1 MSTTTKKPRKARVSK
16 PVPANTNILIGSGHN
31 SAGCTE
37 PATFVEIEA
46 YLSKDKAYTALG
58 EAVESSAG
66 DLAWKLNR
74 TSLTEYKG
82 APWFNDTKG
91 VLDSTKD
98 ILLNFSAAISK
109 EVEATPAEFRTKVS
123 GRLRAALG
131 RVRAQAARMA
141 MAVETVDAAGVKVWS
156 GVPDVM
162 AEGEADKAR
171 LRMVQFHTLDKTDR
185 EEGEKLCKSYKVKTK
200 SSLQEKSDKSR
211 TKSLVRFCRDEVIPA
226 YKRAF
231 NAEKASWNEKGLP
244 ILSADDV
251 VVITAHYEA
260 IARLVS
266 TAKEW
271 AELTKKLTENQAS
284 E

>member
-1 MSTTTKKPRKARVSK
+1 MSTTT
-16 PVPANTNILIGSGHN
+16 TNEVIGAGHN
-31 SAGCTE
+31 GAGCAE

-46 YLSKDKAYTALG
+46 YLSKDRAYAALG
-58 EAVESSAG
+58 EAVESSAA

-74 TSLTEYKG
+74 TALSEYNG

-91 VLDSTKD
+91 VLDSTKA
-98 ILLNFSAAISK
+98 ILLNFTAAISK
-109 EVEATPAEFRTKVS
+109 EVEATPAEHRTKVS

-141 MAVETVDAAGVKVWS
+141 MAIETVDAAGVKVWS

-162 AEGEADKAR
+162 VADEADKAR

-185 EEGEKLCKSYKVKTK
+185 DEGEKLCKTYKVKTK
-200 SSLQEKSDKSR
+200 SSQQEKADKPK
-211 TKSLVRFCRDEVIPA
+211 TKTLVRFCRDEAIPA

-244 ILSADDV
+244 VLSAEDV

-260 IARLVS
+260 VARLVS

-271 AELTKKLTENQAS
+271 AELTKKLTESQTA